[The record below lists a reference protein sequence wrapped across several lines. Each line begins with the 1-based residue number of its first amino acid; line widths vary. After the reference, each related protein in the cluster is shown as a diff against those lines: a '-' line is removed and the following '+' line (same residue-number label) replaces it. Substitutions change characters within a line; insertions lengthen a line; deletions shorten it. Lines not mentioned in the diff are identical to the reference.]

1 MRAGES
7 STTIKKM
14 QDFLDKLDKHVL
26 NRKILG
32 GVKVKHVVAAF
43 MAYKA
48 LQGMGNIE
56 NAQTAGDVFA
66 GGIQAVGA
74 IGAGF
79 GMVGERHLYDKPA
92 DSERTEL
99 NSMIMTAT
107 HFMVSQVEDGKKLY
121 DKNGKY
127 VGTVVNRYDNNG
139 KIIESVPVYQIKE
152 GIKSKIS
159 KLMPKVFAEARGQS
173 R

>member
-14 QDFLDKLDKHVL
+14 QYFLDKLDKHVL

-66 GGIQAVGA
+66 GGVKA
-74 IGAGF
+74 IAAMGTGF
-79 GMVGERHLYDKPA
+79 GMIGERHFDGKPA

-99 NSMIMTAT
+99 NRKEDLRWKKRLKIKLKDNQNIWWQAFLRMSMREKRRL
-107 HFMVSQVEDGKKLY
+107 QK
-121 DKNGKY
+121 
-127 VGTVVNRYDNNG
+127 
-139 KIIESVPVYQIKE
+139 VYYIVQ
-152 GIKSKIS
+152 GS
-159 KLMPKVFAEARGQS
+159 
-173 R
+173 

>member
-43 MAYKA
+43 MAYKT
-48 LQGMGNIE
+48 LEGLGNVE
-56 NAQTAGDVFA
+56 NAQTTGQILA
-66 GGIQAVGA
+66 GGVQAVTAMGL
-74 IGAGF
+74 GF
-79 GMVGERHLYDKPA
+79 GMIGERHLHDKPA

-107 HFMVSQVEDGKKLY
+107 HFMVSQVENGKKLY
-121 DKNGKY
+121 DENGKY
-127 VGTVVNRYDNNG
+127 VGTMVNRYDNNG